1 MAKIKEL
8 LKSGHTYLVL
18 VDGLSILAMAIASKY
33 FLKIKINPFLL
44 ALPALVLV
52 CYEGLAN
59 HKKYRRFAKPWY
71 WVIAVILATAGV
83 ILYHAL

>member
-1 MAKIKEL
+1 MAKIKDL
-8 LKSGHTYLVL
+8 LKSAHTYIVF

-33 FLKIKINPFLL
+33 FLKTKINPFFL
-44 ALPALVLV
+44 ALPALVVV

-59 HKKYRRFAKPWY
+59 HKKYRRFANPWY
-71 WVIAVILATAGV
+71 WVIAVILATAGI